1 MEGKEM
7 IRLHIEVDEK
17 AWEKLMWAL
26 EHEEP
31 IKWDPDPKV
40 REWIRTLNDPERM
53 KEVLN
58 AIDELIEREKA
69 RAAKEP
75 NKR

>member
-1 MEGKEM
+1 ML
-7 IRLHIEVDEK
+7 RLHVEVDEK

-31 IKWDPDPKV
+31 IKWEPDPIVK
-40 REWIRTLNDPERM
+40 EWIRTLNDPKKMEERLNELKQFLKRAM
-53 KEVLN
+53 EV
-58 AIDELIEREKA
+58 EKF
-69 RAAKEP
+69 

>member
-1 MEGKEM
+1 M
-7 IRLHIEVDEK
+7 IRLHVEVDEK

-40 REWIRTLNDPERM
+40 KEWIRTLNDPKRLE
-53 KEVLN
+53 EVAN
-58 AIDELIEREKA
+58 AINELIRRTYASEENNEK
-69 RAAKEP
+69 
-75 NKR
+75 